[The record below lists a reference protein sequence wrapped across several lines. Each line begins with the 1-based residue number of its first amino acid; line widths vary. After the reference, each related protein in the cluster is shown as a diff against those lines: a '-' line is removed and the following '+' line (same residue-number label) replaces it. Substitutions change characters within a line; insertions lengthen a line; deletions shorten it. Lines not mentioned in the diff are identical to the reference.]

1 MLNQAHQR
9 FEAKLTSVQSE
20 ISLWQ
25 LAHGPLF
32 TVLQVSHANNAEVLP
47 QDAGCLQQIVGVRI
61 ARIAAPFRPD
71 GRRADNR
78 NRFFVRKLSRAKR
91 WQTDSAWL
99 NAELLAHGI
108 EYRATPQMLRSVENT
123 FGLAH
128 VWRPMVGRLRAVL
141 VLALRSQRGIAAHRQ
156 NG

>member
-9 FEAKLTSVQSE
+9 FEAKLTSVQSQ

-32 TVLQVSHANNAEVLP
+32 TVLQVSHADHAEMLP
-47 QDAGCLQQIVGVRI
+47 QDAGCLQQIVGVWI
-61 ARIAAPFRPD
+61 ARIATPFRPD
-71 GRRADNR
+71 GRRADDSDG
-78 NRFFVRKLSRAKR
+78 FFVRELSRAKR
-91 WQTDSAWL
+91 WQADSAWL

-108 EYRATPQMLRSVENT
+108 EYRATPQMLRPVENAL
-123 FGLAH
+123 GLAH
-128 VWRPMVGRLRAVL
+128 IWRPMVGRLRAVL
-141 VLALRSQRGIAAHRQ
+141 VLALRSQRGIAAHWY